1 MEYLSEFKQNQKS
14 DYKLFKEKLPLWQEN
29 YMAKVCEKIQKL
41 TINDEKSAADKF
53 WAIEKIIFKEK
64 KNPGVL
70 MEISSISNLLYAI
83 LDLLNHKVIK
93 MEDLVDFS
101 EEFKEKVEK
110 IQNL

>member
-53 WAIEKIIFKEK
+53 WAIEKTIFKE
-64 KNPGVL
+64 PL
-70 MEISSISNLLYAI
+70 SSFPSSTN
-83 LDLLNHKVIK
+83 
-93 MEDLVDFS
+93 S
-101 EEFKEKVEK
+101 ESFRPFP
-110 IQNL
+110 

>member
-53 WAIEKIIFKEK
+53 WAIEKTIFKEK
-64 KNPGVL
+64 KNHTH
-70 MEISSISNLLYAI
+70 SSNGWFALSL
-83 LDLLNHKVIK
+83 
-93 MEDLVDFS
+93 
-101 EEFKEKVEK
+101 
-110 IQNL
+110 